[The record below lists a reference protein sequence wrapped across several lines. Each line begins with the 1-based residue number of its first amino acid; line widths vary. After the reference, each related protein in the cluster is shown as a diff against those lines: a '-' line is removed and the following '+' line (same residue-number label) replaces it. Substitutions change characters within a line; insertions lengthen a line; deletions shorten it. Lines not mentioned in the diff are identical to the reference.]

1 MPQTSSFVIAND
13 AGAAVRA
20 RINEVI
26 AALHSTSAGGSAPTA
41 TVAGMLWVDT
51 SVSPPVL
58 RRRNATNTS
67 WDALLDAAGNLAG
80 LANTAMARTNLGLG
94 TMSTRSAADYDA
106 AIVAKAALSGA
117 TFTGV
122 VTAPNFVSSSDAR
135 LKSDIETIGDALAI
149 VCALRG
155 VRFTM
160 DGERQIGV
168 VAQEVE
174 PVLPEVVRVGEAG
187 QLSVAYG
194 NITGLLIEAVKE
206 LTLRVV
212 ALEAERDASTEIA
225 GGAP

>member
-1 MPQTSSFVIAND
+1 MAQTSNFVIAND

-26 AALHSTSAGGSAPTA
+26 AALQSTSAGASAPTA

-51 SVSPPVL
+51 SISPPVL
-58 RRRNATNTS
+58 RRRNATNTG

-80 LANTAMARTNLGLG
+80 LANTAVARTNLGLG
-94 TMSTRSAADYDA
+94 TMSTKSAADYDA
-106 AIVAKAALSGA
+106 VIAAKAALSGA

-122 VTAPNFVSSSDAR
+122 VTAPYFVSSSDAR
-135 LKSDIETIGDALAI
+135 LKSDVETIADALSLI
-149 VCALRG
+149 CALRG

-160 DGERQIGV
+160 DGDRQIGV

-174 PVLPEVVRVGEAG
+174 PILPEVVRADQAG

-206 LTLRVV
+206 LTARVA
-212 ALEAERDASTEIA
+212 ALEEDH
-225 GGAP
+225 P

>member
-1 MPQTSSFVIAND
+1 MPQTSSFAITND

-26 AALHSTSAGGSAPTA
+26 AALQSTSAGASAPTA
-41 TVAGMLWVDT
+41 AVAGMLWVDT
-51 SVSPPVL
+51 SASPPVL
-58 RRRNATNTS
+58 RRRNATNTG

-80 LANTAMARTNLGLG
+80 LANTALARGNLGLG
-94 TMSTRSAADYDA
+94 TMATKAAVDYDA
-106 AIVAKAALSGA
+106 TIAGKAALTGA
-117 TFTGV
+117 TFTGI

-135 LKSDIETIGDALAI
+135 LKSDIETITDALAL
-149 VCALRG
+149 VGALRG

-160 DGERQIGV
+160 DGARQIGV

-174 PVLPEVVRVGEAG
+174 TVLPEVVREDQAG

-206 LTLRVV
+206 LTARVA
-212 ALEAERDASTEIA
+212 ALEETRR
-225 GGAP
+225 

>member
-26 AALHSTSAGGSAPTA
+26 AALQSTSAGATAPVA
-41 TVAGMLWVDT
+41 TTAGMLWVDT

-58 RRRNATNTS
+58 RRRNTTNTG
-67 WDALLDAAGNLAG
+67 WDALLDAAGNLVG
-80 LANTAMARTNLGLG
+80 LANTAVARTNLGLG
-94 TMSTRSAADYDA
+94 TMATKSAADYDA
-106 AIVAKAALSGA
+106 AIAAKAALAGA

-135 LKSDIETIGDALAI
+135 LKSEVETIAGALAI
-149 VCALRG
+149 VSALRG

-160 DGERQIGV
+160 DGSRQIGLI
-168 VAQEVE
+168 AQEVE
-174 PVLPEVVRVGEAG
+174 TVLPEVVRDNEAG
-187 QLSVAYG
+187 KLSVAYG

-206 LTLRVV
+206 LAARVA
-212 ALEAERDASTEIA
+212 ALEEAR
-225 GGAP
+225 P

>member
-1 MPQTSSFVIAND
+1 MTQTASFTIAND

-26 AALHSTSAGGSAPTA
+26 AALQSTSSGASAPSA
-41 TVAGMLWVDT
+41 AVAGMLWVDT

-58 RRRNATNTS
+58 RRRNATNTG
-67 WDALLDAAGNLAG
+67 WDVLLDAADNLAG
-80 LANTAMARTNLGLG
+80 LTNKTVARTNLGLG
-94 TMSTRSAADYDA
+94 TMATKSAADYDA
-106 AIVAKAALSGA
+106 AIAAKAALSGA

-135 LKSDIETIGDALAI
+135 LKSDVETIADALAVI
-149 VCALRG
+149 GALRG

-160 DGERQIGV
+160 DGARQIGV
-168 VAQEVE
+168 IAQEIE
-174 PVLPEVVRVGEAG
+174 AVLPEVVRVDAETD

-206 LTLRVV
+206 LTARV
-212 ALEAERDASTEIA
+212 AKLEEAH
-225 GGAP
+225 P

>member
-1 MPQTSSFVIAND
+1 MPQTSNFVIAND

-26 AALHSTSAGGSAPTA
+26 AALQSTSSGASAPSA

-51 SVSPPVL
+51 SDSPPVL

-80 LANTAMARTNLGLG
+80 LANTAMARSNLGLG
-94 TMSTRSAADYDA
+94 TMSTKSAADYDT
-106 AIVAKAALSGA
+106 AIAAKAALAGA
-117 TFTGV
+117 IFTGV

-135 LKSDIETIGDALAI
+135 LKSEVETIADALTL

-160 DGERQIGV
+160 NGTRQIGV
-168 VAQEVE
+168 IAQEVD
-174 PVLPEVVRVGEAG
+174 PILPEVVHEDLRG

-206 LTLRVV
+206 LTARVA
-212 ALEAERDASTEIA
+212 ALEEDR
-225 GGAP
+225 P

>member
-1 MPQTSSFVIAND
+1 MSQTASFTIAND

-26 AALHSTSAGGSAPTA
+26 AALQSTSAGASAPSA

-80 LANTAMARTNLGLG
+80 IANTAVARTNLGLG
-94 TMSTRSAADYDA
+94 SMATKSAADYDV
-106 AIVAKAALSGA
+106 AIAAKAALSGA
-117 TFTGV
+117 AFTGV

-135 LKSDIETIGDALAI
+135 LKSDVETIADALAL

-160 DGERQIGV
+160 DDSRQIGV
-168 VAQEVE
+168 IAQEVE
-174 PVLPEVVRVGEAG
+174 AVLPEVVQADADTG
-187 QLSVAYG
+187 QRSVAYG

-206 LTLRVV
+206 LTARVA
-212 ALEAERDASTEIA
+212 ALEEAR
-225 GGAP
+225 P

>member
-1 MPQTSSFVIAND
+1 MSQTASFTIAND

-26 AALHSTSAGGSAPTA
+26 AALQSTSAGTSAPSA
-41 TVAGMLWVDT
+41 AVAGMLWVDT

-58 RRRNATNTS
+58 RRRNATNTG

-80 LANTAMARTNLGLG
+80 LANTAVARTNLGLG
-94 TMSTRSAADYDA
+94 TMSTKSAANYDA
-106 AIVAKAALSGA
+106 AIAAKAALSGA
-117 TFTGV
+117 SFTGV

-135 LKSDIETIGDALAI
+135 LKSDVETIANALAL

-160 DGERQIGV
+160 DDSRQIGV
-168 VAQEVE
+168 IAQEVE
-174 PVLPEVVRVGEAG
+174 AVLPEVVQADADTG

-206 LTLRVV
+206 LTARVA
-212 ALEAERDASTEIA
+212 ALEEAR
-225 GGAP
+225 P

>member
-1 MPQTSSFVIAND
+1 MVQTANFVIAND

-20 RINEVI
+20 RLNEVI
-26 AALHSTSAGGSAPTA
+26 AALQSTSAGGSAPTS

-58 RRRNATNTS
+58 RRRNATNTA

-80 LANTAMARTNLGLG
+80 LANTAVARTNLGLG
-94 TMSTRSAADYDA
+94 TMATKSSADYDV
-106 AIVAKAALSGA
+106 AIAAKAALAGA

-135 LKSDIETIGDALAI
+135 LKSNVETIAGAVAI
-149 VCALRG
+149 VSALRG

-160 DGERQIGV
+160 DGTRQIGV
-168 VAQEVE
+168 IAQELA
-174 PVLPEVVRVGEAG
+174 PILPEVVRDNEAG

-194 NITGLLIEAVKE
+194 NIAGLLIEAVKE
-206 LTLRVV
+206 LAARVAV
-212 ALEAERDASTEIA
+212 LEEKH
-225 GGAP
+225 P

>member
-26 AALHSTSAGGSAPTA
+26 AVLQSTSAGASAPTA
-41 TVAGMLWVDT
+41 TTAGMLWVDT

-58 RRRNATNTS
+58 RRRNATNTG
-67 WDALLDAAGNLAG
+67 WDSLLDAAGNLAG
-80 LANTAMARTNLGLG
+80 LANTAVARTILGLG
-94 TMSTRSAADYDA
+94 TMATKSAADYDA
-106 AIVAKAALSGA
+106 AIAAKAALAGA

-135 LKSDIETIGDALAI
+135 LKSEVETIADALAL
-149 VCALRG
+149 VSALRG

-160 DGERQIGV
+160 DGSRQIGV
-168 VAQEVE
+168 IAQEVE
-174 PVLPEVVRVGEAG
+174 TVLPEVVRVGEAG

-206 LTLRVV
+206 LAARVA
-212 ALEAERDASTEIA
+212 ALEEARS
-225 GGAP
+225 

>member
-26 AALHSTSAGGSAPTA
+26 AALQSTSSGSTAPVA
-41 TVAGMLWVDT
+41 TTAGMLWVDT

-58 RRRNATNTS
+58 RRRNTTNTG
-67 WDALLDAAGNLAG
+67 WDALLDVAGNLAG
-80 LANTAMARTNLGLG
+80 LANTAVARTNLGLG
-94 TMSTRSAADYDA
+94 TMATKSAADYDA
-106 AIVAKAALSGA
+106 AIAAKAALAGA

-135 LKSDIETIGDALAI
+135 LKSEVETIAGALAI
-149 VCALRG
+149 VSALRG

-160 DGERQIGV
+160 DGSRQIGV
-168 VAQEVE
+168 IAQEVE
-174 PVLPEVVRVGEAG
+174 AVLPEVVRDNEAG

-206 LTLRVV
+206 LTARVA
-212 ALEAERDASTEIA
+212 ALEEAR
-225 GGAP
+225 P

>member
-1 MPQTSSFVIAND
+1 MPQTTSFVIAND

-26 AALHSTSAGGSAPTA
+26 AALHSTSSGATAPVA
-41 TVAGMLWVDT
+41 TTAGMLWVDT

-58 RRRNATNTS
+58 RRRNATNTG
-67 WDALLDAAGNLAG
+67 WDGLLDAAGNLAG

-94 TMSTRSAADYDA
+94 TMATRSAADYDA
-106 AIVAKAALSGA
+106 AIAAKASLTGA

-135 LKSDIETIGDALAI
+135 LKSDVETIGDALAL
-149 VCALRG
+149 VSALRG

-160 DGERQIGV
+160 DGSRQIGV
-168 VAQEVE
+168 IAQEVE
-174 PVLPEVVRVGEAG
+174 TVLPEVVRDNEAG

-206 LTLRVV
+206 LAARVA
-212 ALEAERDASTEIA
+212 ALEEAR
-225 GGAP
+225 P

>member
-1 MPQTSSFVIAND
+1 MSQTASFTIAND
-13 AGAAVRA
+13 AGAVVRA

-26 AALHSTSAGGSAPTA
+26 AALQSTNAGASAPSA

-51 SVSPPVL
+51 SLSPPVL

-80 LANTAMARTNLGLG
+80 IANTAVARTNLGLG
-94 TMSTRSAADYDA
+94 TMATKSAANYDA
-106 AIVAKAALSGA
+106 AIAAKAALSGA
-117 TFTGV
+117 AFTGV
-122 VTAPNFVSSSDAR
+122 VSAPNFVSSSDAR
-135 LKSDIETIGDALAI
+135 RKSDVETIAGALAL

-160 DGERQIGV
+160 DDSRQIGV
-168 VAQEVE
+168 IAQEVE
-174 PVLPEVVRVGEAG
+174 AVLPEVVQADADTG

-206 LTLRVV
+206 LTARVA
-212 ALEAERDASTEIA
+212 ALEEAR
-225 GGAP
+225 P

>member
-1 MPQTSSFVIAND
+1 MPQTSSFVLTND

-26 AALHSTSAGGSAPTA
+26 AALQSTSAGASAPPS

-51 SVSPPVL
+51 SIAPPVL
-58 RRRNATNTS
+58 RRRNATNTG

-80 LANTAMARTNLGLG
+80 LANTAVARSNLGLG
-94 TMSTRSAADYDA
+94 TMSTKSAADYDT
-106 AIVAKAALSGA
+106 AIAAKAALAGA
-117 TFTGV
+117 IFTGV

-135 LKSDIETIGDALAI
+135 LKSEVETIADALTL

-160 DGERQIGV
+160 GSTRQIGV
-168 VAQEVE
+168 IAQEVD
-174 PVLPEVVRVGEAG
+174 PILPEVVHEDLRG

-206 LTLRVV
+206 LTARVA
-212 ALEAERDASTEIA
+212 ALEGDR
-225 GGAP
+225 P

>member
-26 AALHSTSAGGSAPTA
+26 AALQSTSSGA
-41 TVAGMLWVDT
+41 TSPVATTAGMLWVDT
-51 SVSPPVL
+51 SISPPVL
-58 RRRNATNTS
+58 RRRNATNTG
-67 WDALLDAAGNLAG
+67 WDVLLDAAGNLAG
-80 LANTAMARTNLGLG
+80 LANTAVARTNLGLG
-94 TMSTRSAADYDA
+94 TMATRSAADYDA
-106 AIVAKAALSGA
+106 AIAAKAALAGA

-135 LKSDIETIGDALAI
+135 LKSEVETIAEALEL
-149 VCALRG
+149 VSALRG

-160 DGERQIGV
+160 DGSRQIGV
-168 VAQEVE
+168 IAQEVE
-174 PVLPEVVRVGEAG
+174 AVLPEVVRDNEAG

-206 LTLRVV
+206 LAARVA
-212 ALEAERDASTEIA
+212 ALEAERAVLTGAS
-225 GGAP
+225 GGTP

>member
-1 MPQTSSFVIAND
+1 MSQTASFTIAND

-26 AALHSTSAGGSAPTA
+26 AALQSTSAGTSAPSA
-41 TVAGMLWVDT
+41 AVAGMLWVDT

-58 RRRNATNTS
+58 RRRNATNTG

-80 LANTAMARTNLGLG
+80 IANTAVARTNLGLG
-94 TMSTRSAADYDA
+94 TMSTKSAADYDA
-106 AIVAKAALSGA
+106 AIAAMAALSGA
-117 TFTGV
+117 SFTGV

-135 LKSDIETIGDALAI
+135 LKSDVETIADALAL

-160 DGERQIGV
+160 DDSRQIGV
-168 VAQEVE
+168 IAQEVE
-174 PVLPEVVRVGEAG
+174 AVLPEVVQADADTG
-187 QLSVAYG
+187 QRSVAYG

-206 LTLRVV
+206 LTARVA
-212 ALEAERDASTEIA
+212 ALEEAR
-225 GGAP
+225 P

>member
-26 AALHSTSAGGSAPTA
+26 AALQSTSSGATAPVA
-41 TVAGMLWVDT
+41 TTAGMLWVDT

-58 RRRNATNTS
+58 RRRNTTNTG

-94 TMSTRSAADYDA
+94 TMATKSAADYDD
-106 AIVAKAALSGA
+106 AIAAKAALSGA

-135 LKSDIETIGDALAI
+135 LKSEVETIAGALAI
-149 VCALRG
+149 VSALRG

-160 DGERQIGV
+160 DGSRQIGV
-168 VAQEVE
+168 IAQEVE
-174 PVLPEVVRVGEAG
+174 AVLPEVVRDNEAG

-206 LTLRVV
+206 LTARVA
-212 ALEAERDASTEIA
+212 ALEEARS
-225 GGAP
+225 

>member
-1 MPQTSSFVIAND
+1 MAQTSNFVIAND

-26 AALHSTSAGGSAPTA
+26 AALQSTSAGASAPSA

-51 SVSPPVL
+51 SISPPVL
-58 RRRNATNTS
+58 RRRNATNTG

-80 LANTAMARTNLGLG
+80 LANTAVARTNLGLG
-94 TMSTRSAADYDA
+94 TMSTKSAADYDA
-106 AIVAKAALSGA
+106 VIAAKAALSGA

-135 LKSDIETIGDALAI
+135 LKSDVETIADALSLI
-149 VCALRG
+149 CALRG

-160 DGERQIGV
+160 DGDRQIGV

-174 PVLPEVVRVGEAG
+174 PILPEVVRADQAG

-206 LTLRVV
+206 LTARVA
-212 ALEAERDASTEIA
+212 ALEEDH
-225 GGAP
+225 P

>member
-1 MPQTSSFVIAND
+1 MVQTSSFVIAND

-20 RINEVI
+20 RLNEVI
-26 AALHSTSAGGSAPTA
+26 AALQSTSAGASAPVATA
-41 TVAGMLWVDT
+41 AGMLWVDT

-58 RRRNATNTS
+58 RRRNATNTG

-80 LANTAMARTNLGLG
+80 LANTAMARANLGLG

-106 AIVAKAALSGA
+106 AIAAKAALSGA

-122 VTAPNFVSSSDAR
+122 VTAPNFVTSSDAR
-135 LKSDIETIGDALAI
+135 LKSEVETITDAVTL

-160 DGERQIGV
+160 DGSRQVGV
-168 VAQEVE
+168 IAQEVE
-174 PVLPEVVRVGEAG
+174 AVLPEVVRSNDAG

-194 NITGLLIEAVKE
+194 NITGLMIEAIKE
-206 LTLRVV
+206 LAARVA
-212 ALEAERDASTEIA
+212 ALEEGQA
-225 GGAP
+225 